1 MATLVLHH
9 VSKSFGTKQVLKD
22 VSFRLETG
30 DILGLF
36 GRNGSGK
43 STLLKVLFGNMKA
56 ESLKVSINNK
66 EIKISEVIPKQLI
79 GYLPQDP
86 FLPKQ
91 AKVRDIIPM
100 FHSREAEQDR
110 IFYDP
115 NIATMTDKKMSDLS
129 HGERKYFEVVLMSY
143 LPHPFLILD
152 EPFSMLEPLHKERL
166 KTFLTS
172 VSKMKGIII
181 TDHYYIDVLEISS
194 QNIVI
199 KDGVGHPVKAI
210 EDLKRLNYIS

>member
-9 VSKSFGTKQVLKD
+9 VSKSFKKKEVLKD
-22 VSFRLETG
+22 VSFQIETG

-43 STLLKVLFGNMKA
+43 STLLKLLFGNMKA
-56 ESLKVSINNK
+56 DSIKVSMNSN
-66 EIKISEVIPKQLI
+66 EIKISEVIPKQFI
-79 GYLPQDP
+79 SYLPQDP
-86 FLPKQ
+86 FLPAH

-100 FHSREAEQDR
+100 FHSGEAEQDR

-115 NIATMTDKKMSDLS
+115 QIATMTNKSMKDLS

-143 LPHPFLILD
+143 LPHPFLMLD

-166 KTFLTS
+166 KLFLTS
-172 VSKMKGIII
+172 VSKLKGIII
-181 TDHYYIDVLEISS
+181 TDHYYNDVLEISS
-194 QNIVI
+194 QNLVI
-199 KDGVGHPVKAI
+199 KDGKGHLIKTT
-210 EDLKRLNYIS
+210 EDLKKLNYIL